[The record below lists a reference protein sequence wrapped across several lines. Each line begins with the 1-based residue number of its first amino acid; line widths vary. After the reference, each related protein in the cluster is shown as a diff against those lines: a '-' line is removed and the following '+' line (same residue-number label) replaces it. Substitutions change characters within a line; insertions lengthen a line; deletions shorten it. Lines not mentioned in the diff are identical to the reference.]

1 MTHAEIIIRQ
11 AGPDDGP
18 ELLEL
23 IRIAMA
29 VYARNSG
36 IGSILESQRETLAEL
51 MVHIRADHVLV
62 AEHRGRLIG
71 TVRLIH
77 QAEDD
82 SAYFS
87 RFAVLPSL
95 QMSGVGKLLY
105 QAAEDWLRRQGVRT
119 IRLHTALTNEPLVSF
134 YLVRGFILIETKTTR
149 GYPRGL
155 FQKTFMPVPDQ

>member
-1 MTHAEIIIRQ
+1 MTQGELHIRQ
-11 AGPDDGP
+11 ATDADAP

-36 IGSILESQRETLAEL
+36 IGTLLESQLETLDEL
-51 MVHIRADHVLV
+51 LAHLRADHVLV
-62 AEHRGRLIG
+62 AERRGRLIG

-77 QAEDD
+77 GEDD
-82 SAYFS
+82 TAYFS

-95 QMSGVGKLLY
+95 HLSGVGKRLY
-105 QAAEDWLRRQGVRT
+105 LTAESWLRSQGVHYV
-119 IRLHTALTNEPLVSF
+119 RLHTALSNEPLVAF
-134 YLVRGFILIETKTTR
+134 YKSRGFQLIETKTTR

-155 FQKTFMPVPDQ
+155 FQKELV